1 MANPFGD
8 DVVDAGANPFGD
20 SVASGNP
27 FGDAPAEGPGVLDT
41 LKSLPERAVLGTV
54 SGVTT
59 SKAAFDWASQQVDP
73 DQLETYERFPESPAA
88 KAYFERRR
96 EFEQSKRTAD
106 IMKGEL
112 KAARPAGAEDST
124 FDQIVGGT
132 AESLGGSVIPA
143 VGLGVINPAL
153 GLAAGLSSNF
163 ALEAGGQWEEA
174 QAKGATDEQ
183 TGRSMGFGGAVST
196 ILEAGPL
203 MYVKK
208 IMESGGKA
216 TLKSVAKA
224 GATVMVSEAAQEG
237 LTQGAMDTEANLSG
251 WGNYGIGEMGKRAGM
266 AAAQGALMGGV
277 MGGSGKLL
285 SKARDENLA
294 VVRERALAESM
305 TEQLIEAGVVLPGE
319 AESTQDM
326 LGRITRDYR
335 TREVNPELAAI
346 QAAQM
351 RGDSADVPA
360 TAFGQRIAALLDSRF
375 PQEARTGATLD
386 EEAADYGGITPS
398 VEGRRGYYELE
409 GLAGRDVPLAKRTI
423 MFQSNPEAVGLRLDQ
438 ISDLPLGSVTVLGGN
453 LQSQEALFPGAMP
466 ELIGEVLT
474 KWGQITGIQMP
485 IIVTMEQLQGGQSG
499 GHFTLPLDDKGELF
513 AHVIN
518 PRELPS
524 FKYAGGNATT
534 QVEFVSTL
542 SHEYGHALRVE
553 NFDRGIVRKAAAQG
567 MSEDQIRGLRAGLRQ
582 EINDF
587 ALTPERIASI
597 RAFAPIEADLIQRW
611 WDLQTAARA
620 GTISGKDFV
629 NAWYGT
635 RKLSL
640 SAQGEKQTKSLYA
653 WVEREARNR
662 GITTASIDNMTIKN
676 VLDAVSPND
685 ENYVLNFDEFMAEQ
699 MSRAAQDRNYLKG
712 TRMGEWFQS
721 ALNAVR
727 EFFSTIKDQ
736 GYVKPDVTFERWLD
750 EQTALA
756 KKTKRPK
763 KWGQVKLGK
772 ELKAKQKAQ
781 LAALEAE
788 RAALRESGEMAT
800 EAELVP
806 EEDYEESPLPDDE
819 VAATPEERKAS
830 TEAMV
835 QDLVDEGIIEEG
847 KKDHKALKGMIT
859 KGQFT
864 EAQEKIWS
872 LRGINWDKGN
882 ITTKLIS
889 RLPEKEMLKRA
900 TVEGIAKQL
909 DLTKLDRQA
918 AEEILAQYP
927 EGNIPREAVVAAVL
941 DRNVP
946 LTMRQTDDYAEYG
959 LENAGILPQDWWRA
973 SYTGVNKPIPVTHVW
988 QAPFAVGKENHF
1000 SDPQYV
1006 AHTRVVT
1013 KGNIAML
1020 VELQS
1025 DYFQKQSKTDL
1036 ERKAENARKYLIARE
1051 HDVELLQKTLEQYQI
1066 EDAVSNAEKTQ
1077 IAIERALLRVKEA
1090 EISYQ
1095 QYSRMAQ
1102 GLPASPEH
1110 EALDASMQRDD
1121 WWKRVIKEE
1130 IALQARNGRG
1140 EFRVADA
1147 DTIAR
1152 IEGWRTVT
1160 TLPKELLE
1168 KFNAMLVDSYSK
1180 DNYPEHM
1187 RLTLL
1192 GQFNFKGPTDSLYFW
1207 TYSPNLGNGIT
1218 HLTKLPTDVSL
1229 EILGYMEQLKNIPRN
1244 YGDMQGI
1251 YDRYAK
1257 TIPKWLQKEYG
1268 AVHITTEDQR
1278 STLGEFD
1285 RVTIDNQGLLER
1297 QDNGWWAFSIPE
1309 AAKTV
1314 VAWDKGNPAAPT
1326 NPEITAD
1333 YLAGLTL
1340 EEMRQPEMVEQAITM
1355 WQAQGFK
1362 SPFFQRW
1369 WKGGKLTDVHTGEP
1383 LLVFHGSGA
1392 VVEFF
1397 DITLA
1402 KQERAFFFSDS
1413 PLNANFYGKQ
1423 IWRDTTFFKQADD
1436 ARKAQTLRIKIG
1448 FLGKM
1453 LDDMKAGLPVK
1464 SPRGVEIKPDAY
1476 KVRVQYMRLKGEL
1489 TKLQDT
1495 AETLPTKGVTT
1506 GFYVRM
1512 ENPFEIDFEN
1522 QEWVHGAYDAIIQQA
1537 KTLGH
1542 DGIVVKNVYDPSLGT
1557 VYMVFSPE
1565 QIKDA
1570 YRQKGPFEESDRVA
1584 WDKGNPE
1591 QSALSHLV
1599 SGIQGLHPETLARKA
1614 VNGWHR
1620 TMDALVQLQQRAS
1633 KPLSNG
1639 ELDIP
1644 MQQMLQD
1651 LQKGEAY
1658 KNSLQ
1663 QPGEV
1668 LTKELQTRSV
1678 KELDAMFNFLEEEA
1692 RSGVSWFNLQ
1702 GWSAKPEVPGRELI
1716 WGELEDGGQ
1725 DVSAK
1730 TGKLVESWEYVPRKG
1745 IEAALAKHGIDATT
1759 IRGQEILQL
1768 IMQYKTT
1775 IIEQMTALE
1784 RTLQKKIA
1792 QRNRNSPEMAIKQI
1806 EDLYQTMQKIRLT
1819 PFFPQGRY
1827 GNYSI
1832 IVQEK
1837 KLQTKPG
1844 ERKYRTVRVEYFEH
1858 QGDMEVALKQWHA
1871 KANATG
1877 GKMKVKW
1884 HKAEDYNGIP
1894 LTLPRNLIEQL
1905 ENTNLFTREQLEV
1918 MSDMMLPAGHE
1929 KLANRFGKISDTMA
1943 GGEKDLIRN
1952 YSNFIWHNA
1961 NFIWKLEFRSEFT
1974 KRINAQKAL
1983 LRRAQALQTP
1993 EGLALSKEL
2002 QRNTDMMNR
2011 VKEYVLYPPYELQG
2025 LRTAATL
2032 VFLAYNAKTALMN
2045 FGTMLN
2051 SYAAIT
2057 TEYGEVQGHKMFAK
2071 GLFDA
2076 AKLFGARFTG
2086 FAKNPKTNHIIG
2098 GITPENSPLV
2108 WMYNRAVTE
2117 GIIDQSY
2124 AYFLAGQANGSSA
2137 LRGVRR
2143 GPLGNMARVAMEV
2156 GMFPFRMVEKMNR
2169 LSTLT
2174 MFFEAERGRGSSLE
2188 AAYTAA
2194 VQRTNLLQ
2202 NAYDAGNRSELFR
2215 GKKAILTMF
2224 ASYTQFMTWNMMGGY
2239 SKALSADLKARG
2251 LDKAQLGGSAYTM
2264 KLWFIYMMLGGLLA
2278 PPFMENLMEV
2288 LSFIYRKMFGGNLRL
2303 ETRKFVADLGA
2314 SPDLVMHGM
2323 LGNFAGMDLSG
2334 SFSLGRILPGVDM
2347 LNRDYKNF
2355 AEWAGSFA
2363 TKSAG
2368 AFGGFTE
2375 DLVKFVSASWE
2386 VAHGQGR
2393 VGEALKELPG
2403 AIGAIGKAVDAYILQ
2418 SMQPTYGVLDKSGA
2432 RLVEDP
2438 PGSQNFRD
2446 LTNWELVG
2454 MAAGGNPTVLAR
2466 KREMDFMEVSEQI
2479 YWRTRQQT
2487 LLDARWKA
2495 VRTGD
2500 GEMLGAVDAKIDQF
2514 NKNLPKG
2521 YEGIRIS
2528 GKTKADSIKT
2538 HRRTVR
2544 NKEADKTS
2552 RKFRG
2557 VQSNVE
2563 AGFTR

>member
-8 DVVDAGANPFGD
+8 EAVDAGANPFGD
-20 SVASGNP
+20 SVASSNP

-73 DQLETYERFPESPAA
+73 EQLATYEAFPESPAA
-88 KAYFERRR
+88 KSYFERRR

-106 IMKGEL
+106 TMREEL
-112 KAARPAGAEDST
+112 KAARPAGADNST
-124 FDQIVGGT
+124 FDQLVGGT
-132 AESLGGSVIPA
+132 TESIGGSVIPA

-153 GLAAGLSSNF
+153 GLAAGLTSNF

-224 GATVMVSEAAQEG
+224 GAALVLPEAAQEG
-237 LTQGAMDTEANLSG
+237 LTQVAMDTEANVSG
-251 WGNYGIGEMGKRAGM
+251 WGNYGIREMAGRTAM
-266 AAAQGALMGGV
+266 AAGQGALMGGV
-277 MGGSGKLL
+277 MGGTAKVM
-285 SKARDENLA
+285 SKVRDENMA
-294 VVRERALAESM
+294 VVQERALAESM
-305 TEQLIEAGVVLPGE
+305 TEQLLEAGAIQPGE

-326 LGRITRDYR
+326 LGRITRDFR

-346 QAAQM
+346 QASQM

-360 TAFGQRIAALLDSRF
+360 TAFGQRVAALLDSWF
-375 PQEARTGATLD
+375 PQEARTGATLE
-386 EEAADYGGITPS
+386 EEAQDYGGITPS
-398 VEGRRGYYELE
+398 VEGRRDYYELE
-409 GLAGRDVPLAKRTI
+409 GLAGRDVPLSRRTI
-423 MFQSNPEAVGLRLDQ
+423 MYQSNPEAVGLRLDQ
-438 ISDLPLGSVTVLGGN
+438 LSDLPLGSVTVLGGN
-453 LQSQEALFPGAMP
+453 LQSQEALFPGTMP

-474 KWGQITGIQMP
+474 KWGQMAGIQMP
-485 IIVTMEQLQGGQSG
+485 IIVTMEQMAGGQTGS
-499 GHFTLPLDDKGELF
+499 HFTIPLDDKGELF

-542 SHEYGHALRVE
+542 SHEFGHALRVE
-553 NFDRGIVRKAAAQG
+553 NFDRGIVRKAAAAG
-567 MSEDQIRGLRAGLRQ
+567 MAEDQIRGLRAGLRQ
-582 EINDF
+582 EITDF
-587 ALTPERIASI
+587 AVTPERIAAI
-597 RAFAPIEADLIQRW
+597 RQFAPIEADLIQRW
-611 WDLQTAARA
+611 WDLQTAARE
-620 GTISGKDFV
+620 GSIRGEDFLK
-629 NAWYGT
+629 AWVGP
-635 RKLSL
+635 RKFSL
-640 SAQGEKQTKSLYA
+640 TSQGEKQTKNVYA
-653 WVEREARNR
+653 WVEREARKLGN
-662 GITTASIDNMTIKN
+662 TKTVPNMTTQE
-676 VLDAVSPND
+676 VLDALNLD
-685 ENYVLNFDEFMAEQ
+685 TNYVLAFDEFMAEQ
-699 MSRAAQDRNYLKG
+699 FSRAAQDRNYLKG

-721 ALNAVR
+721 ALNALR
-727 EFFSTIKDQ
+727 EFFAGLQDQ
-736 GYVKPDVTFERWLD
+736 KMVKPDTTFEKWLD
-750 EQTALA
+750 EQTAIA
-756 KKTKRPK
+756 KKEKRGK
-763 KWGQVKLGK
+763 KWGQVKLSK

-800 EAELVP
+800 KAEEAP
-806 EEDYEESPLPDDE
+806 EEDYEEPPLPEDE
-819 VAATPEERKAS
+819 VAATPEEQKAS
-830 TEAMV
+830 VEVMV

-847 KKDHKALKGMIT
+847 KKDYKALKGMIA
-859 KGQFT
+859 KGQFI
-864 EAQEKIWS
+864 EAQEKIWA

-900 TVEGIAKQL
+900 TLEGIAKQL

-918 AEEILAQYP
+918 AEEILARYP
-927 EGNIPREAVVAAVL
+927 EGNIPREEIVTAVL

-946 LTMRQTDDYAEYG
+946 LEMKQTDDYAEYG
-959 LENAGILPQDWWRA
+959 LVDSGILPQDWWRSSFSGFA
-973 SYTGVNKPIPVTHVW
+973 KPIPVTHIW
-988 QAPFAVGKENHF
+988 QAPFNVGKENHF

-1013 KGNIAML
+1013 RGNIASL

-1025 DYFQKQSKTDL
+1025 DYFQKQSKKDL
-1036 ERKAENARKYLIARE
+1036 ERKAENARKYVIVREADVKTAEQNLREAEATIASIQANAGSVPEQAQRYLE
-1051 HDVELLQKTLEQYQI
+1051 DRQKAI
-1066 EDAVSNAEKTQ
+1066 PRTQ
-1077 IAIERALLRVKEA
+1077 LALKEA
-1090 EISYQ
+1090 QISYER
-1095 QYSRMAQ
+1095 YSRMAQ
-1102 GLPASPEH
+1102 GLPASDEH
-1110 EALDASMQRDD
+1110 QALDTALQRDD
-1121 WWKRVIKEE
+1121 WWKRIIKEE

-1152 IEGWRTVT
+1152 LEGW
-1160 TLPKELLE
+1160 P
-1168 KFNAMLVDSYSK
+1168 
-1180 DNYPEHM
+1180 
-1187 RLTLL
+1187 
-1192 GQFNFKGPTDSLYFW
+1192 Q
-1207 TYSPNLGNGIT
+1207 
-1218 HLTKLPTDVSL
+1218 
-1229 EILGYMEQLKNIPRN
+1229 MEDGTF
-1244 YGDMQGI
+1244 GDMQGI
-1251 YDRYAK
+1251 YERYAK

-1268 AVHITTEDQR
+1268 AVHIQTEDQR
-1278 STLGEFD
+1278 PTLGEFD
-1285 RVTIDNQGLLER
+1285 RVTIYNQELLER
-1297 QDNGWWAFSIPE
+1297 QENGWWAFSIPE

-1314 VAWDKGNPAAPT
+1314 VAWDKGNPATPT

-1340 EEMRQPEMVEQAITM
+1340 DEMRAPEMVEQAITM
-1355 WQAQGFK
+1355 WKAQGFK

-1369 WKGGKLTDVHTGEP
+1369 WRDGKLKDAHTGEP

-1397 DITLA
+1397 DMTLA

-1413 PLNANFYGKQ
+1413 PINANFYGKQ
-1423 IWRDTTFFKQADD
+1423 IWRDTTFFKQEEDS
-1436 ARKAQTLRIKIG
+1436 RKAQTLRIKIG
-1448 FLGKM
+1448 FLEKM

-1489 TKLQDT
+1489 TRLQDQ
-1495 AETLPTKGVTT
+1495 AETLPSKGVTT
-1506 GFYVRM
+1506 GFYIRM

-1522 QEWVHGAYDAIIQQA
+1522 QEWVHGAYDEIIQQA

-1570 YRQKGPFEESDRVA
+1570 YRQKGPFEESNRVA
-1584 WDKGNPE
+1584 WDKTNPR
-1591 QSALSHLV
+1591 QSALAHLGE
-1599 SGIQGLHPETLARKA
+1599 GIQRLNPETLARQSMNA
-1614 VNGWHR
+1614 WHR

-1633 KPLSNG
+1633 TPLVNG
-1639 ELDIP
+1639 ELDVP

-1651 LQKGEAY
+1651 LMKGEAY

-1668 LTKELQTRSV
+1668 LTKEFQTRSV
-1678 KELDAMFNFLEEEA
+1678 KELDAMYDFLDEEA
-1692 RSGVSWFNLQ
+1692 RSGVSWFDLQ

-1716 WGELEDGGQ
+1716 WGNLEDGGR

-1730 TGKLVESWEYVPRKG
+1730 TGKLVESWEYAPRKG
-1745 IEAALAKHGIDATT
+1745 IEAALLKHGIDATT
-1759 IRGQEILQL
+1759 VRGQEILQL
-1768 IMQYKTT
+1768 IMQFKTT
-1775 IIEQMTALE
+1775 ITEQMTALE

-1792 QRNRNSPEMAIKQI
+1792 QRNRNSPAMAVKQI
-1806 EDLYQTMQKIRLT
+1806 EDLYQTMQKIRAT

-1827 GNYSI
+1827 GDYSI

-1837 KLQTKPG
+1837 KVQTIPG
-1844 ERKYRTVRVEYFEH
+1844 ERKFRTIRVEYFET
-1858 QGDMEVALKQWHA
+1858 QGEMEVALRRWHA
-1871 KANATG
+1871 QANASG

-1884 HKAEDYNGIP
+1884 HKAADYNGIP

-1905 ENTNLFTREQLEV
+1905 ENTNLFTREQLEI
-1918 MSDMMLPAGHE
+1918 MSDMMMPVGHE
-1929 KLANRFGKISDTMA
+1929 KLANRFGKVNDTMA
-1943 GGEKDLIRN
+1943 GGEKDIIRN

-1961 NFIWKLEFRSEFT
+1961 NFIWKMEFRSEFT
-1974 KRINAQKAL
+1974 KRINAQNAL

-1993 EGLALSKEL
+1993 EGLELAKQL

-2025 LRTAATL
+2025 IRTAATL

-2057 TEYGEVQGHKMFAK
+2057 TEYGEMEGHKFFAK
-2071 GLFDA
+2071 GLVDTA
-2076 AKLFGARFTG
+2076 RLFGM
-2086 FAKNPKTNHIIG
+2086 AKNPKTQHIAG
-2098 GITPENSPLV
+2098 DALTSQNSALA

-2143 GPLGNMARVAMEV
+2143 GPLGNMGRVAMDA
-2156 GMFPFRMVEKMNR
+2156 GMAPFRMVEKMNR
-2169 LSTLT
+2169 LGTLV
-2174 MFFEAERGRGSSLE
+2174 MFFEAERARGSSLE
-2188 AAYTAA
+2188 AAYAAA

-2224 ASYTQFMTWNMMGGY
+2224 ASYVQFMTWNMMGGY
-2239 SKALSADLKARG
+2239 SKALKADLASRG
-2251 LDKAQLGGSAYTM
+2251 LEKAQLGGSAYTM
-2264 KLWFIYMMLGGLLA
+2264 KLWFIYMMLGGMLA
-2278 PPFMENLMEV
+2278 PPFMENIMEI
-2288 LSFIYRKMFGGNLRL
+2288 LAFIYRKMFGGNLRL
-2303 ETRKFVADLGA
+2303 EVRKFVKDMGV

-2334 SFSLGRILPGVDM
+2334 SFSLGRVLPGVDM

-2355 AEWAGSFA
+2355 AEWAGSLA

-2375 DLVKFVSASWE
+2375 DLVKFAAASWE
-2386 VAHGQGR
+2386 VVKGTGR

-2403 AIGAIGKAVDAYILQ
+2403 VMGAIGKAVDAYVLQ
-2418 SMQPTYGVLDKSGA
+2418 SMHPTYGVLDKAGA
-2432 RLVEDP
+2432 RLTEDP
-2438 PGSQNFRD
+2438 PGSGNFRD

-2454 MAAGGNPTVLAR
+2454 MATGANPAILAR

-2500 GEMLGAVDAKIDQF
+2500 TDMLHTVDGKIDQF
-2514 NKNLPKG
+2514 NKGLPKG

-2528 GKTKADSIKT
+2528 GKTKADSLKT
-2538 HRRTVR
+2538 HRKTVQNQENDR
-2544 NKEADKTS
+2544 PA

-2557 VQSNVE
+2557 IQSDVS
-2563 AGFTR
+2563 AGFTRGE

>member
-1 MANPFGD
+1 MAELP
-8 DVVDAGANPFGD
+8 AGFQIEATPSTAALPEGFQLESPGLPD
-20 SVASGNP
+20 GFQIEGPAS
-27 FGDAPAEGPGVLDT
+27 PGVLDT
-41 LKSLPERAVLGTV
+41 IKSLPERAVLGTV

-59 SKAAFDWASQQVDP
+59 SKAAFDWAGQQVDP
-73 DQLETYERFPESPAA
+73 DQLATYEAFPESPAA
-88 KAYFERRR
+88 KDYFSRRR
-96 EFEQSKRTAD
+96 EYEQSKRTAD
-106 IMKGEL
+106 LMRGEL
-112 KAARPAGAEDST
+112 KAARPAGAENST
-124 FDQIVGGT
+124 FDELVGGT
-132 AESLGGSVIPA
+132 VESLGGSIIPA
-143 VGLGVINPAL
+143 VGLGMINPGL

-163 ALEAGGQWEEA
+163 AMEAGGQWEEA

-196 ILEAGPL
+196 VLEAGPL
-203 MYVKK
+203 MYIKK
-208 IMESGGKA
+208 IMEAGGKT
-216 TLKSVAKA
+216 TLKTVAKA
-224 GATVMVSEAAQEG
+224 GAALMLPEAAQEG
-237 LTQGAMDTEANLSG
+237 LTQVAMDTEANVSG
-251 WGNYGIGEMGKRAGM
+251 WGNYGLGEMAGRTAM
-266 AAAQGALMGGV
+266 AAGQGAIMGGA
-277 MGGSGKLL
+277 MGGTAKVM
-285 SKARDENLA
+285 SKVRDENMA
-294 VVRERALAESM
+294 VVQERALAESM
-305 TEQLIEAGVVLPGE
+305 TEQLLEAGAILPGE
-319 AESTQDM
+319 VESTQDM
-326 LGRITRDYR
+326 LGRITRDFR

-351 RGDSADVPA
+351 RGDSAEVPA
-360 TAFGQRIAALLDSRF
+360 TDFGQRVAALLDSRF

-386 EEAADYGGITPS
+386 EEAQDYGGISPS
-398 VEGRRGYYELE
+398 VEGRKEYYELE
-409 GLAGRDVPLAKRTI
+409 GLAGRDVPLSRRTI
-423 MFQSNPEAVGLRLDQ
+423 MYQSNPEAVGLRLDQ
-438 ISDLPLGSVTVLGGN
+438 LSDLPLGSVTVLGGN
-453 LQSQEALFPGAMP
+453 LQSQEALFPGTMP

-474 KWGQITGIQMP
+474 KWGQMAGIQMP
-485 IIVTMEQLQGGQSG
+485 IIVTMEQMAGGQTGS
-499 GHFTLPLDDKGELF
+499 HFTMPLDDKGELF

-542 SHEYGHALRVE
+542 SHEFGHALRVE
-553 NFDRGIVRKAAAQG
+553 NFDRGIVGKAAAAG
-567 MSEDQIRGLRAGLRQ
+567 LDETAIRGLRAGLRQ
-582 EINDF
+582 EISDF
-587 ALTPERIASI
+587 AVTPERIASL
-597 RAFAPIEADLIQRW
+597 REFAPIEADLIQRW
-611 WDLQTAARA
+611 WDLQTSARE
-620 GTISGKDFV
+620 GSIRGEDFLK
-629 NAWYGT
+629 AWVGP
-635 RKLSL
+635 RKFSL
-640 SAQGEKQTKSLYA
+640 TSQGEKQTKNAYA
-653 WVEREARNR
+653 WVEREARNI
-662 GITTASIDNMTIKN
+662 GINKTVPNMSVQEVMDALN
-676 VLDAVSPND
+676 LDT
-685 ENYVLNFDEFMAEQ
+685 NYVLAFDEFMAEQ
-699 MSRAAQDRNYLKG
+699 FSRAAQDRNYLKG

-721 ALNAVR
+721 ALNTLR
-727 EFFSTIKDQ
+727 EFFAGLQDQ
-736 GYVKPDVTFERWLD
+736 KMVKPDEKFEKWLD
-750 EQTALA
+750 EQTAIA
-756 KKTKRPK
+756 KKEKRGK
-763 KWGQVKLGK
+763 KWGQVKLSK

-781 LAALEAE
+781 LAQMEAD
-788 RAALRESGEMAT
+788 RAALRESGEMET
-800 EAELVP
+800 QAEQVV
-806 EEDYEESPLPDDE
+806 EEDYEETPLPDDE
-819 VAATPEERKAS
+819 VAATPEEQKAS
-830 TEAMV
+830 AEAMV

-859 KGQFT
+859 KGQFI
-864 EAQEKIWS
+864 EALEKIWA
-872 LRGINWDKGN
+872 LRGISWDKGN

-889 RLPEKEMLKRA
+889 RLPDKESLKRA
-900 TVEGIAKQL
+900 TVEGIAKQM
-909 DLTKLDRQA
+909 DLTKLDVA
-918 AEEILAQYP
+918 AAQEILARYP
-927 EGNIPREAVVAAVL
+927 EGNIPREEIVKAVL

-946 LTMRQTDDYAEYG
+946 LETKQTDDYAEYG
-959 LENAGILPQDWWRA
+959 LVDAGVIPQDFWRA
-973 SYTGVNKPIPVTHVW
+973 SVGGISKPFPVTHIW

-1000 SDPQYV
+1000 GDPQYA

-1013 KGNIAML
+1013 SGNIASL

-1025 DYFQKQSKTDL
+1025 DYFQKQSKKDL
-1036 ERKAENARKYLIARE
+1036 ESKTENARKFLIARAF
-1051 HDVELLQKTLEQYQI
+1051 DVEQARAQLLTAQQDLEAGTQYAADPQWAGYLESLPKEVARWENAVQKNE
-1066 EDAVSNAEKTQ
+1066 
-1077 IAIERALLRVKEA
+1077 LRLVEA
-1090 EISYQ
+1090 QISYDR
-1095 QYSRMAQ
+1095 YSRMAQ
-1102 GLPASPEH
+1102 GLPISDEH
-1110 EALDASMQRDD
+1110 QALDASMQRDD
-1121 WWKRVIKEE
+1121 WWKRIIKEE

-1152 IEGWRTVT
+1152 IEGWEAA
-1160 TLPKELLE
+1160 K
-1168 KFNAMLVDSYSK
+1168 
-1180 DNYPEHM
+1180 
-1187 RLTLL
+1187 
-1192 GQFNFKGPTDSLYFW
+1192 
-1207 TYSPNLGNGIT
+1207 NG
-1218 HLTKLPTDVSL
+1218 
-1229 EILGYMEQLKNIPRN
+1229 

-1268 AVHITTEDQR
+1268 AVKIETKNTSDP
-1278 STLGEFD
+1278 SAPP
-1285 RVTIDNQGLLER
+1285 
-1297 QDNGWWAFSIPE
+1297 NGWWAFSISE

-1314 VAWDKGNPAAPT
+1314 IAWDKGNPATPT
-1326 NPEITAD
+1326 NPDISAD

-1340 EEMRQPEMVEQAITM
+1340 DEMRSPEMVEQAISM
-1355 WQAQGFK
+1355 WRSQGFK

-1369 WKGGKLTDVHTGEP
+1369 WRDGKLRDVHTGEP

-1397 DITLA
+1397 DMTLA

-1423 IWRDTTFFKQADD
+1423 IWRDTTFFKQEDD
-1436 ARKAQTLRIKIG
+1436 SRKAQTLRIKIA

-1453 LDDMKAGLPVK
+1453 LDDMKAGKPVK

-1476 KVRVQYMRLKGEL
+1476 KVRVQYMKLREEL
-1489 TKLQDT
+1489 TRLQGQ
-1495 AETLPTKGVTT
+1495 AETLPSRGVTT

-1522 QEWVHGAYDAIIQQA
+1522 QEWVHGAYDEIIRQA
-1537 KTLGH
+1537 KELGH
-1542 DGIVVKNVYDPSLGT
+1542 DGIVVRNVYDPSLGT
-1557 VYMVFSPE
+1557 VYMAFQAE

-1584 WDKGNPE
+1584 WDKSNPN
-1591 QSALSHLV
+1591 QSALAHLAE
-1599 SGIQGLHPETLARKA
+1599 GIQRLNPETLSRQSMNA
-1614 VNGWHR
+1614 WHR

-1633 KPLSNG
+1633 KPLVNG
-1639 ELDIP
+1639 ELDVP

-1651 LQKGEAY
+1651 LMKGEAY

-1668 LTKELQTRSV
+1668 LTKEFQTRSV
-1678 KELDAMFNFLEEEA
+1678 KELDAMYDFLDEEA
-1692 RSGVSWFNLQ
+1692 RSGVSLFDLQ

-1716 WGELEDGGQ
+1716 WGNLEDGGR

-1745 IEAALAKHGIDATT
+1745 VEAALAKHGIDATT
-1759 IRGQEILQL
+1759 IRGQELLQL
-1768 IMQYKTT
+1768 IMQFKTT
-1775 IIEQMTALE
+1775 IMEQMTALE
-1784 RTLQKKIA
+1784 RTLQKKIV
-1792 QRNRNSPEMAIKQI
+1792 QRNRNSAAMAVKQI
-1806 EDLYQTMQKIRLT
+1806 EELYQTMQKIRST

-1827 GNYSI
+1827 GDYSI
-1832 IVQEK
+1832 VVQEK
-1837 KLQTKPG
+1837 KAQTVPG
-1844 ERKYRTVRVEYFEH
+1844 ERKFRTIRVEYFET
-1858 QGDMEVALKQWHA
+1858 QGEMEVALKQWHA

-1884 HKAEDYNGIP
+1884 HKAADYNGIP

-1905 ENTNLFTREQLEV
+1905 EGTGLFTQEQLEV

-1929 KLANRFGKISDTMA
+1929 KLANRFGKVTDAMA
-1943 GGEKDLIRN
+1943 GGERDIIRN

-1974 KRINAQKAL
+1974 KRINAQNAL

-1993 EGLALSKEL
+1993 EGLALAKEL

-2025 LRTAATL
+2025 IRTAATL

-2051 SYAAIT
+2051 TYAAIT
-2057 TEYGEVQGHKMFAK
+2057 TEYGELQGHKMFAK
-2071 GLFDA
+2071 GLVDT
-2076 AKLFGARFTG
+2076 AKIFGMD
-2086 FAKNPKTNHIIG
+2086 KNPKTMHISAG
-2098 GITPENSPLV
+2098 ELTPQNSAIA

-2143 GPLGNMARVAMEV
+2143 GPLGNMGRIAMDA
-2156 GMFPFRMVEKMNR
+2156 GMYPFRMVEKMNR

-2174 MFFEAERGRGSSLE
+2174 MFFEAERARGTGLE
-2188 AAYTAA
+2188 EAYAAA

-2224 ASYTQFMTWNMMGGY
+2224 ASYVQFMTWNMMGGY
-2239 SKALSADLKARG
+2239 SKALKADLASRG
-2251 LDKAQLGGSAYTM
+2251 LEKAQLGGSAYTM

-2278 PPFMENLMEV
+2278 PPFMENIMEV
-2288 LSFIYRKMFGGNLRL
+2288 LAYMYRKMFGGNLRL
-2303 ETRKFVADLGA
+2303 EVRKFVKDMGA

-2323 LGNFAGMDLSG
+2323 LGGFAGMDLSG

-2375 DLVKFVSASWE
+2375 DLVKFAAASWE
-2386 VAHGQGR
+2386 VAKGTGR
-2393 VGEALKELPG
+2393 VGEAFKELPG
-2403 AIGAIGKAVDAYILQ
+2403 AMGAIGKAVDAYILQ
-2418 SMQPTYGVLDKSGA
+2418 SMKPTYGVLDKAGA

-2438 PGSQNFRD
+2438 PGSRNFRD
-2446 LTNWELVG
+2446 LTTWELVG
-2454 MAAGGNPTVLAR
+2454 MATGANPEVLAR

-2500 GEMLGAVDAKIDQF
+2500 TEMLHTVDSRIDQF
-2514 NKNLPKG
+2514 NRGLPKG

-2528 GKTKADSIKT
+2528 GKTKADSLKT
-2538 HRRTVR
+2538 HRKTVQNRESDRT
-2544 NKEADKTS
+2544 A

-2557 VQSNVE
+2557 VQSDVG
-2563 AGFTR
+2563 AGFARGE